1 MTTKLLDFETEGSEI
16 RPADGQR
23 SGPARRLLFIIDQL
37 CAYGGAERML
47 LEIARRIPEMRYEVG
62 ILTFELDPLI
72 PEFRDSTISIEVLR
86 LGKTISLHGAK
97 AAFRLNQL
105 LRRKR
110 VQGVH
115 TFFETSDL
123 WAAPVARLSGCR
135 VLVSSRRD
143 MGILRTSFHR
153 RAYPFVDPLFSR
165 ILPVSESVR
174 GCVMKSPRL
183 RSERVE
189 TLYNGVD
196 ISVVDRARRQKD
208 VSSMPGIS
216 FSGPLIVT
224 LANIRRV
231 KGLDVLIEAFSSVAS
246 SIPEARLVI
255 AGKVLEPETMCAL
268 QVQVSA
274 LGLVDRVLFPGP
286 LTNPFPLLDQA
297 DLFVLPSRSEGFSN
311 ALLEAMA
318 CGLPIVATGVGGNAE
333 AVLDRRTGFI
343 VAPEQPREMAQRMQ
357 ELLSNRPLARLFGQ
371 QARVRVIQQFSMESM
386 MERLLSI
393 YDRCFEEGL
402 RA

>member
-1 MTTKLLDFETEGSEI
+1 
-16 RPADGQR
+16 
-23 SGPARRLLFIIDQL
+23 
-37 CAYGGAERML
+37 
-47 LEIARRIPEMRYEVG
+47 
-62 ILTFELDPLI
+62 
-72 PEFRDSTISIEVLR
+72 
-86 LGKTISLHGAK
+86 
-97 AAFRLNQL
+97 
-105 LRRKR
+105 
-110 VQGVH
+110 
-115 TFFETSDL
+115 
-123 WAAPVARLSGCR
+123 
-135 VLVSSRRD
+135 
-143 MGILRTSFHR
+143 
-153 RAYPFVDPLFSR
+153 
-165 ILPVSESVR
+165 
-174 GCVMKSPRL
+174 MKSPRL

-318 CGLPIVATGVGGNAE
+318 CGLPIVATSVGGNAE

>member
-1 MTTKLLDFETEGSEI
+1 MTTKLLDFEIEGSEI

-23 SGPARRLLFIIDQL
+23 NGPARRLLFIIDQL

-318 CGLPIVATGVGGNAE
+318 CGLPIVATSVGGNAE

-343 VAPEQPREMAQRMQ
+343 VAPEQPLEMAQRMQ

-371 QARVRVIQQFSMESM
+371 QARVRVIQEFSMESM

>member
-1 MTTKLLDFETEGSEI
+1 MTTKLLDFEIEGSEI

-23 SGPARRLLFIIDQL
+23 NGPARRLLFIIDQL

-208 VSSMPGIS
+208 VSSMAGIS

-268 QVQVSA
+268 QAQVSA

-371 QARVRVIQQFSMESM
+371 QARVRVIQEFSMESM

>member
-1 MTTKLLDFETEGSEI
+1 
-16 RPADGQR
+16 
-23 SGPARRLLFIIDQL
+23 
-37 CAYGGAERML
+37 
-47 LEIARRIPEMRYEVG
+47 MRYEVG

-318 CGLPIVATGVGGNAE
+318 CGLPIVATSVGGNAE